1 MSSLWRNAC
10 LTDTRLASINDTA
23 ASLRA
28 KLYQLKK
35 LRDQVRKAQLSA
47 RRSPGTNVE
56 KLRPGSLRSTS

>member
-10 LTDTRLASINDTA
+10 FTDTRLDSRLSSINDTA

-35 LRDQVRKAQLSA
+35 LRDRVRKAQLSA
-47 RRSPGTNVE
+47 RRSPGKNVE
-56 KLRPGSLRSTS
+56 KIGVN